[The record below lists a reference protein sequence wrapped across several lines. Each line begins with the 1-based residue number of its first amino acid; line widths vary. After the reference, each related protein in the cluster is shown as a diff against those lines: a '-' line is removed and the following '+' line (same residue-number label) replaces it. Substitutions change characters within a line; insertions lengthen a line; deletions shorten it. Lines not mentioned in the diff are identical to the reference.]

1 MYIYIQTIMVKRN
14 LQVDNL
20 HLSSILRM
28 RATRINPKQMRII
41 PLLLILTFFS
51 FNPSASSQSLIDN
64 YSPAYKLGVFID
76 GCERGCDLDFI
87 RTEITAVDFYRDNEM
102 ADLFLLINNNSSGGG
117 GRQYQLIF
125 IGQQNIHSGRTDTL
139 YVNTKQ
145 TDTNFEV
152 REKLTRF
159 IKLGLASFV
168 AKTQAGEVVDINMK
182 TDLGDLEDTE
192 QENVDPWN
200 YWVFNIG
207 SDANIELEELSR
219 HINLGGD
226 ININRITDE
235 WKISISGR
243 INERLRTT
251 IQKEPRLD
259 DNGDPVLDDNG
270 NQIIDEIENNFNVS
284 EFGFGHQL
292 VKSISPHWSFGYD
305 LAGRQNTRFNYR
317 FQVSLRPAIE
327 YNFFPESEQNSR
339 FLRVNY
345 GIDVRNNRYVEET
358 IYGAVEETRALQSL
372 RVSLG
377 LNQRWGNLEVGY
389 RLRNYLDDFNFW
401 TTGLNIRADVRVTG
415 NFSFYIRAEG
425 NYVKDQIYLASGDFT
440 EQDILS
446 GRVTLPS
453 AYTIDT
459 RFGFNYRFGSNL
471 NNFVNQRFFG
481 RANFVGND

>member
-1 MYIYIQTIMVKRN
+1 
-14 LQVDNL
+14 
-20 HLSSILRM
+20 
-28 RATRINPKQMRII
+28 MRII

-51 FNPSASSQSLIDN
+51 FNPPAISQTLIDN
-64 YSPAYKLGVFID
+64 YNPPKKLRVFID
-76 GCERGCDLDFI
+76 GCERWDGGCDMDFI
-87 RTEITAVDFYRDNEM
+87 RTEITAVDFYRDNEK
-102 ADLFLLINNNSSGGG
+102 ADVFLLINNNRSGGG

-125 IGQQNIHSGRTDTL
+125 IGQQNIHAGKADTL
-139 YVNTKQ
+139 YVNNKQ
-145 TDTNFEV
+145 TDTDFEV

-168 AKTQAGEVVDINMK
+168 AKTQAGEVVNINMN
-182 TDLGDLEDTE
+182 TDLSVLEDTA
-192 QENVDPWN
+192 QESVDPWN
-200 YWVFNIG
+200 YWVFNVG

-219 HINLGGD
+219 QINLGGD

-235 WKISISGR
+235 WKISISGGV
-243 INERLRTT
+243 NERLRTT
-251 IQKEPRLD
+251 IQRVPRVD
-259 DNGDPVLDDNG
+259 SNGDPVLDANG
-270 NQIIDEIENNFNVS
+270 NQIIDEIENNFDVS

-292 VKSISPHWSFGYD
+292 VKSISPNWSYGYD
-305 LAGRQNTRFNYR
+305 LAGIQNTRLNYR
-317 FQVSLRPAIE
+317 FQVSFRPAVE

-345 GIDVRNNRYVEET
+345 GIEVRNNRYVQET

-372 RVSLG
+372 RASLG
-377 LNQRWGNLEVGY
+377 LNQPWGNLQVGY

-401 TTGLNIRADVRVTG
+401 STGLDIRADVRVTG
-415 NFSFYIRAEG
+415 NFSFYVRAEG
-425 NYVKDQIYLASGDFT
+425 NYVKDQIYLAAGGFT